1 MNFTL
6 TPDEEKWRQEVRE
19 GLREAVDDE
28 LFAQMRSSGE
38 PEGPAVR
45 RFMAKLSERGWLG
58 MSWPREYGGLEKSA
72 VSQLIFFEEIQYLG
86 APMPSLTITSV
97 APTIMRFGTEE
108 NRREWIPP
116 IVAGEVETAIGY
128 SEPDAGTD
136 LASLQ
141 TRAVLD
147 GDEWVIS
154 GQKIWNTAGHVA
166 THEWLAVRTDPDA
179 PKHKGVS
186 VIIVPLAAPG
196 IEIQPMW
203 TWGGVRTNQ
212 VFFDGVRVPRTNLI
226 GEENRGWYYIMA
238 ALDFER
244 MSIGS
249 FLGSIRRTFETTVE
263 YCRRTTVDGEVLA
276 NRPDVRETIARLE
289 RDIEVG
295 RLFLYRTAAAVD
307 AGAVPTIEGSMQKVF
322 VSELQ
327 TRVADWGTRLLGLA
341 GQLATGDAHAPL
353 DGALEAMYRRAP
365 VLRFGGGTNE
375 IQRNIIAQRGLG
387 LPR

>member
-6 TPDEEKWRQEVRE
+6 TAEQEKWRDEVRA

-28 LFAQMRSSGE
+28 LLAAAAAGE

-45 RFMAKLSERGWLG
+45 RFMSALSERGWLG

-86 APMPSLTITSV
+86 APMPSLTVTSV

-108 NRREWIPP
+108 NRREWIPR

-141 TRAVLD
+141 TRGTLD
-147 GDEWVIS
+147 GDEWVVA

-179 PKHKGVS
+179 PKHKGIS
-186 VIIVPLAAPG
+186 VIMVPLDSPG
-196 IEIQPMW
+196 IDVQPLW

-212 VFFDGVRVPRTNLI
+212 VFLDGVRVPKGNLI

-249 FLGSIRRTFETTVE
+249 FLGSIRRTFEAVVDHA
-263 YCRRTTVDGEVLA
+263 RTTVVDGRLLAARPEVRDGL
-276 NRPDVRETIARLE
+276 ARLA

-307 AGAVPTIEGSMQKVF
+307 AGRVPTIEGSTQKVF
-322 VSELQ
+322 TSELQ
-327 TRVADWGTRLLGLA
+327 ARVADWGMRLLGLA
-341 GQLATGDAHAPL
+341 GQLAAGDPEAPL
-353 DGALEAMYRRAP
+353 AGAIEAMYRRAP